1 MRQRLKSTLWRRR
14 LMSSYKASNNG
25 IFYLDEVIAFNWK
38 PSTEYD
44 NYFDVIAIYRNGLIV
59 LIEPRI
65 NSIPLINQILEY
77 LNMIKQKN
85 LNGSAVDLINSFN
98 IETEGEGENNEQ

>member
-1 MRQRLKSTLWRRR
+1 
-14 LMSSYKASNNG
+14 MSSYKASNNG

-65 NSIPLINQILEY
+65 NSIPLIN
-77 LNMIKQKN
+77 
-85 LNGSAVDLINSFN
+85 
-98 IETEGEGENNEQ
+98 